1 MWEVVWTDPDRE
13 SRKEHRERKATEREQ
28 KDKTRAAR
36 SSMSTRSSSSSD
48 NKPFSFFGS
57 KSLKRTLA
65 PSTKSS
71 ALKAPS
77 IDSTFRGSLLSAASE
92 PPPAE
97 LPCSPVTTETTV
109 DRTFVPENF
118 IEDSLG
124 SPSSNRDSVFSK
136 WTDNSKWTDVSRWTD
151 NSLAIP
157 SSPCNTSVAESTAAA
172 RASHYVQTL
181 GPTSYITKS
190 TEVTILPRT
199 ADNDSAGMVSHVTI
213 TAEPVKE
220 EPPTPPRSPAIE
232 PQTPFIIDTPVNLFP
247 GQPMPRHSLRRKP
260 SWTTAFKPNNPD
272 AWKPP
277 DAWDCGPPPEVRTP
291 MVEDVIE
298 ETPEPESGL
307 SMSMDLNGMQREVRR
322 MAAASTSIR
331 LLRLKE
337 VWGDTSDASLYKE
350 LEMEKKRWM
359 LSSLHNMDRPME
371 ATNTKNAPNKI
382 TPSKARK
389 VLALYETQATTSYLA
404 ALHCSKKVY
413 HLSSSPLSHTLF
425 PNIHP
430 IRVPAI
436 SPSAFPVAP
445 SLFGAVY
452 SLGLPALVPSPE
464 VPGLL
469 KNVHRC
475 LSPGGTFHLTLID
488 PLPVTTTLGPLMRSW
503 IEDNL
508 VFNLEKNFRCMNPS
522 KLFPLWM
529 ADASLRAEG
538 STITTVKFFAI
549 PPTDKPDTATTDD
562 EQLAERAIKQEL
574 RSLVGRMLWKEVWG
588 QYITAD
594 KWWWEHDEIVD
605 ECDQLKTSWEYS
617 IIEAVKE
624 A

>member
-13 SRKEHRERKATEREQ
+13 SRKEHRDRKATEREQ
-28 KDKTRAAR
+28 KEKSRAAR

-57 KSLKRTLA
+57 RSLKKTFT

-77 IDSTFRGSLLSAASE
+77 IDSTRRGSLLCAGSE
-92 PPPAE
+92 PPPSE
-97 LPCSPVTTETTV
+97 LPCSPVTTVATA
-109 DRTFVPENF
+109 DRTYIPDHF
-118 IEDSLG
+118 IEDSQS

-136 WTDNSKWTDVSRWTD
+136 WTDNSKWTEP
-151 NSLAIP
+151 SLAVP
-157 SSPCNTSVAESTAAA
+157 CSPCTASVAESSAAK
-172 RASHYVQTL
+172 ASHYVQTL
-181 GPTSYITKS
+181 GPTSFITKS

-199 ADNDSAGMVSHVTI
+199 TENELAGMVSHVTI

-220 EPPTPPRSPAIE
+220 EPPTPPRSPAIQ
-232 PQTPFIIDTPVNLFP
+232 PQTPAFVDSPVNLFP
-247 GQPMPRHSLRRKP
+247 GQPTPRQSLRRVP
-260 SWTTAFKPNNPD
+260 SWTTSFKPNNPD

-277 DAWDCGPPPEVRTP
+277 DAWDCSPAEVRTP
-291 MVEDVIE
+291 MMDDVIE
-298 ETPEPESGL
+298 ETPELETGL
-307 SMSMDLNGMQREVRR
+307 SLSMDLNGMQREVRR
-322 MAAASTSIR
+322 MAAASSSIR

-337 VWGDTSDASLYKE
+337 VWGDTNDASLYKE

-359 LSSLHNMDRPME
+359 LSSLHNMDKPMD
-371 ATNTKNAPNKI
+371 TDQTRNAPNKI
-382 TPSKARK
+382 TPAKARK

-404 ALHCSKKVY
+404 AVHFNKQVY

-430 IRVPAI
+430 VLAPAI
-436 SPSAFPVAP
+436 SPSAFPVAS

-452 SLGLPALVPSPE
+452 SLGLPALLPSPE

-475 LSPGGTFHLTLID
+475 LAQGGTFHLTLID
-488 PLPVTTTLGPLMRSW
+488 PLPVTSTLGPRMRSW

-508 VFNLEKNFRCMNPS
+508 IFNLEKNFRCMNPS
-522 KLFPLWM
+522 KLFPLWL

-549 PPTDKPDTATTDD
+549 PPTDKPDTATTDS
-562 EQLAERAIKQEL
+562 EQLAEKAIKQEL

-588 QYITAD
+588 QFITAD
-594 KWWWEHDEIVD
+594 RWWWEHPDIAE

-617 IIEAVKE
+617 IIEAVKD

>member
-13 SRKEHRERKATEREQ
+13 SRKEHRDRKATEREQ
-28 KDKTRAAR
+28 KEKSRAAR

-57 KSLKRTLA
+57 RSLKKTFT

-77 IDSTFRGSLLSAASE
+77 IDSTRRGSLLSAVSE
-92 PPPAE
+92 PPPSE
-97 LPCSPVTTETTV
+97 LPCSPVTTVATA
-109 DRTFVPENF
+109 DRTYIPDHF
-118 IEDSLG
+118 IEDSQS
-124 SPSSNRDSVFSK
+124 SPSSNRG
-136 WTDNSKWTDVSRWTD
+136 T
-151 NSLAIP
+151 
-157 SSPCNTSVAESTAAA
+157 C
-172 RASHYVQTL
+172 TL
-181 GPTSYITKS
+181 GPTSFITKS

-199 ADNDSAGMVSHVTI
+199 TENELAGMISHVTI

-220 EPPTPPRSPAIE
+220 EPPTPPRSPAIH
-232 PQTPFIIDTPVNLFP
+232 PVNLFP
-247 GQPMPRHSLRRKP
+247 GQPTPRQSLRRVP
-260 SWTTAFKPNNPD
+260 SWTTSFKPNNPD

-277 DAWDCGPPPEVRTP
+277 DAWDCSPAEVRTP
-291 MVEDVIE
+291 MMDDVID
-298 ETPEPESGL
+298 ETPELETGL
-307 SMSMDLNGMQREVRR
+307 SLSMDLNGMQREVRR
-322 MAAASTSIR
+322 MAAASSSIR

-337 VWGDTSDASLYKE
+337 VWGDTNDASLYKE

-359 LSSLHNMDRPME
+359 LSSLHNMDKPMD
-371 ATNTKNAPNKI
+371 TDQTRNAPNKI
-382 TPSKARK
+382 TPAKARK

-404 ALHCSKKVY
+404 AVHFNKQVY

-430 IRVPAI
+430 VLAPAI
-436 SPSAFPVAP
+436 SPSAFPVAS

-452 SLGLPALVPSPE
+452 SLGLPALLPSPE

-475 LSPGGTFHLTLID
+475 LAQGGTFHLTLID
-488 PLPVTTTLGPLMRSW
+488 PLPVTSTLGPRMRSW
-503 IEDNL
+503 IEENL
-508 VFNLEKNFRCMNPS
+508 IFNLEKNFRCMNPS
-522 KLFPLWM
+522 KLFPLWL

-549 PPTDKPDTATTDD
+549 PPTDKPDTATTDF
-562 EQLAERAIKQEL
+562 EQPAERAIKQEL
-574 RSLVGRMLWKEVWG
+574 RSLVGRMLWMEVWG
-588 QYITAD
+588 QFITAD
-594 KWWWEHDEIVD
+594 KWWWEQPDIAE

-617 IIEAVKE
+617 IIEAVKD